1 MRASLLNST
10 GNPMK
15 KIITIVGARP
25 QFIKANILS
34 RHFAVSDTINE
45 IIIHTGQHYDDNMSD
60 VFFTELGIPKPGYN
74 LGIGGGT
81 HGQMTG
87 RQLEKVEQVL
97 LKEKPDMVLVY
108 GDTNSTLAGALSA
121 AQLKIPLAHVEAGLR
136 AFNRNLPEET
146 NRIVTD
152 HLSKVLFCPTEQ
164 AVINLKTEGISHENV
179 LNVGDIMYDAALLYA
194 KKARKNSSILERLNV
209 EDGTF
214 RLSTLHRPDNTS
226 DNITHLEA
234 ILEALRN
241 LSKEKPH
248 ILPMHPRTRNA
259 INATGRFDEL
269 THGLTIIDPVGYID
283 MVRLIQGAEIIVT
296 DSGGLQKEAY
306 FHQTPVVILRH
317 ETEWEELLDM
327 KWAKLASPAD
337 TDLIIKT
344 TREFDISKSN
354 TTSKPYGIG
363 DAGQRMYN
371 KLIAT
376 I

>member
-1 MRASLLNST
+1 M
-10 GNPMK
+10 MK

-34 RHFAVSDTINE
+34 RHFAATEAINE
-45 IIIHTGQHYDDNMSD
+45 IIVHTGQHYDDNMSN
-60 VFFTELGIPKPGYN
+60 VFFDELGIPKPKYN

-81 HGQMTG
+81 HGQMAG

-97 LKEKPDMVLVY
+97 LEEKPDMVLVY

-152 HLSKVLFCPTEQ
+152 HLSKVLFCPTGQ
-164 AVINLKTEGISHENV
+164 AVLNLKTEGISGENV

-194 KKARKNSSILERLNV
+194 PQAQEKSSILKRLKLI
-209 EDGTF
+209 EGSY

-226 DNITHLEA
+226 DNLAHLEA
-234 ILEALRN
+234 VLAAFRTLAE
-241 LSKEKPH
+241 EKPH
-248 ILPMHPRTRNA
+248 VLPMHPRTRNA
-259 INATGRFDEL
+259 IEATGQFEKL
-269 THGLTIIDPVGYID
+269 TRGLTVIDPVGYVD

-317 ETEWEELLDM
+317 ETEWEELLQM
-327 KWAKLASPAD
+327 NWAKLASPAN
-337 TDLIIKT
+337 TDLILET
-344 TREFDISKSN
+344 TRSFNVSAAD
-354 TTSKPYGIG
+354 TRSKPYGHG
-363 DAGQRMYN
+363 DAGQKIYD
-371 KLIAT
+371 KIKD
-376 I
+376 II